1 MGLNPIKPKTWGQVE
16 DNEPADATVAETE
29 EVIAEPAG
37 WFSEPD
43 SENSEESAVI
53 SETTAAETEIA
64 DEVACSQN
72 PESEPTIDISKES
85 LTVTTGSC
93 FGTEANPDFVKEV
106 LPVEKVSNGCLPWYK
121 AKDGSFDVISIIQ
134 NYRMSFELGSAFK
147 HLIKAEYGYYADNLR
162 KAAWYLE
169 KEAIYLEGFD
179 TLGHAAAIDP
189 IDVIEGF
196 ALPYLLGK
204 AVDSLLSYASTGDSA
219 YLVNTIE
226 CVATALDRNNS
237 IQ

>member
-1 MGLNPIKPKTWGQVE
+1 MGLNPIKPKIWGQVE

-37 WFSEPD
+37 WFSESG
-43 SENSEESAVI
+43 SENSEESVVI

-64 DEVACSQN
+64 DEVVCSQN
-72 PESEPTIDISKES
+72 PESEPTVDTSEES

-93 FGTEANPDFVKEV
+93 CKKEV
-106 LPVEKVSNGCLPWYK
+106 KTVDKVSDNCPPWYES
-121 AKDGSFDVISIIQ
+121 KDGSFDVIFIIQ

-147 HLIKAEYGYYADNLR
+147 HLIKAEYDYYADNLR

-169 KEAIYLEGFD
+169 KEASYLEGFD
-179 TLGHAAAIDP
+179 TLGRAAAIDP